1 MPEYQRSY
9 TLEKQNVRDFI
20 KDMNKSL
27 ETNSNHY
34 IVAVVLAKTTTQ
46 DNYNIAD
53 VQQRLT
59 TILMMMNVLILRLKD
74 KEYIDYY
81 KWFYIFNKN
90 YDKYKLT
97 PLRRDVNYFFKLLQG
112 NINAETN
119 SRSQRYLTEI
129 YEEIKN
135 ALEDI
140 VTNKKQFLRAIENLQ
155 NLEFIED
162 DMHHQTY

>member
-1 MPEYQRSY
+1 MVNQQLTIENFFIGKILNMPEYQRSY

-34 IVAVVLAKTTTQ
+34 IVAVVLSKTTTQ
-46 DNYNIAD
+46 DNYNIVD

-81 KWFYIFNKN
+81 K
-90 YDKYKLT
+90 
-97 PLRRDVNYFFKLLQG
+97 
-112 NINAETN
+112 
-119 SRSQRYLTEI
+119 
-129 YEEIKN
+129 
-135 ALEDI
+135 
-140 VTNKKQFLRAIENLQ
+140 
-155 NLEFIED
+155 
-162 DMHHQTY
+162 